1 MLTWFKPCASGTR
14 INRSAFCATS
24 TVPFNLC
31 VNTSFTLSHCFVL
44 FLVFLSTLLFVF
56 LSTLL
61 FVFLSTHLF
70 VSFVRFFVCQSIYLL
85 LSYLSVSIILFF
97 SLYVSLSIFILF
109 CSFVNLV
116 YEICI
121 HSHHK
126 KLEPIKNKEQ
136 WNLRS
141 RIFATVTE
149 RKTQT
154 SKRKGQIQADE

>member
-136 WNLRS
+136 WNLIS